1 MKLAETA
8 QRETEERYRLLVD
21 GARDYAMFLMNPQRR
36 ITHWSAGAERL
47 FGYTR
52 EEAIGRS
59 GDMIFTS
66 EDLLAQVPEKEAQT
80 AIAESRAADVCWHL
94 RKDGSGFWAD
104 GVNTSLRGESGD
116 LRGFAKIT
124 RDATTER
131 LAEEEL
137 RRAHDELEIRV
148 LERTS
153 KLLEEV
159 AHRKKLEA
167 QRTQLMQRIV
177 RVQEEERGRI
187 SRELHD
193 NLGQHAT
200 AIMFS
205 LHRLQESSAQH
216 PDGERRRTA
225 EQLARLRQQME
236 QLLEITH
243 RLAWELRPA
252 ELDNVGL
259 AAALNQYIREW
270 SKHGISTD
278 FVSRL
283 SGREE
288 GTAETGISREAETG
302 ISREAETALYR
313 VVQEALT
320 NVLRHA
326 EASEA
331 SVVLELSNQF
341 VTAIIEDNGR
351 GFDVAA
357 TSLATRLGLRG
368 MQERMELVGGT
379 LQIESSRGIG
389 TTVYARVPL
398 VTSGSKPS
406 EIAN

>member
-1 MKLAETA
+1 
-8 QRETEERYRLLVD
+8 
-21 GARDYAMFLMNPQRR
+21 MFLMNPQRR

-59 GDMIFTS
+59 GDMIFTPA
-66 EDLLAQVPEKEAQT
+66 DLLVQAPEKEAQT
-80 AIAESRAADVCWHL
+80 AIAQGRVADVRWHL

-131 LAEEEL
+131 QAEEEL

-148 LERTS
+148 QKRTS

-159 AHRKKLEA
+159 AHRKKWET

-177 RVQEEERGRI
+177 QVQEEERGRI

-283 SGREE
+283 SGGEQ
-288 GTAETGISREAETG
+288 GKAETG

-326 EASEA
+326 QASEA
-331 SVVLELSNQF
+331 SVVLELGNQF

-398 VTSGSKPS
+398 VTSSSEPA